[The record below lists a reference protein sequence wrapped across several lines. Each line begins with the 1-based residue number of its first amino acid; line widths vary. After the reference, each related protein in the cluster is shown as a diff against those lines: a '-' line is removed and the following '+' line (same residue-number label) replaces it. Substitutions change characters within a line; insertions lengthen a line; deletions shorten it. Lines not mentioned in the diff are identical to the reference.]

1 MGDIISNKY
10 SLGVLENTKI
20 GNYKLISF
28 LMTKPYFRKN
38 KGYGKEVFK
47 NAIVFSKENGC
58 LGICILDQSLSGL
71 VKQILDKYIEENRGI
86 LQDINGNTY
95 YVFTDE
101 NKI

>member
-1 MGDIISNKY
+1 MGNIISNKY
-10 SLGVLENTKI
+10 STGVLENTLI
-20 GNYKLISF
+20 ENYQPISF

-38 KGYGKEVFK
+38 KGHGKEVLK
-47 NAIVFSKENGC
+47 NAIVISKENGC
-58 LGICILDQSLSGL
+58 LGVCILDQSLTGL

-86 LQDINGNTY
+86 LQDINSKKY